1 MIVIGAILAIIL
13 SYVITISII
22 VPRRLKRKQQQKIS
36 NAPMLPAPQV
46 QSVLSDKPSRRVQ
59 AIRDIESRWNKSGRS
74 VSQFYR
80 DIGAKNK
87 REALKLYRV
96 DKEIKGRTKYE
107 QIYAEEMTRF
117 VNNLATE

>member
-22 VPRRLKRKQQQKIS
+22 VPRRLKRKQQKIS

>member
-22 VPRRLKRKQQQKIS
+22 VPRRLKRKQQKFS
-36 NAPMLPAPQV
+36 NAPMLPVPPV

-59 AIRDIESRWNKSGRS
+59 AIRDIESLWNKSGRS
-74 VSQFYR
+74 VTQFYR

-87 REALKLYRV
+87 RHALKLYRV
-96 DKEIKGRTKYE
+96 DKEIKWRTKYE